1 MNQTTVTAVGSV
13 ITPVQI
19 RHLPDGTPVTTF
31 RIACNERRFD
41 RDANAWI
48 DRDSFFVSVTCWRR
62 LAENVCRS
70 LRSGD
75 PVVVRGRLLTRSYD
89 TADGR
94 RNSVTELEADVVAPD
109 LVRCTA
115 VVTRTRRVEQAAT
128 VAISSGAGGGPE
140 PQVADG
146 APQDRRADDPWS
158 EQRPASPE
166 GGGEE
171 RRLVEAVPA
180 AGH

>member
-1 MNQTTVTAVGSV
+1 MSQNTLIAVGNV

-19 RHLPDGTPVTTF
+19 RHTPDGIPVTTF
-31 RIACNERRFD
+31 RIACNERRRD
-41 RDANAWI
+41 RETNEWVDK
-48 DRDSFFVSVTCWRR
+48 DSFFVSVTCWRR

-94 RNSVTELEADVVAPD
+94 RNSVTEMEADAVGAD
-109 LVRCTA
+109 LTWCTA
-115 VVTRTRRVEQAAT
+115 HVTRTRRAEETEQAPPIDAEQNP
-128 VAISSGAGGGPE
+128 AAGMQE
-140 PQVADG
+140 PVS
-146 APQDRRADDPWS
+146 DDPWS
-158 EQRPASPE
+158 EQDDAPAGDGVRE
-166 GGGEE
+166 LTG
-171 RRLVEAVPA
+171 AVPA